1 MSENDAQL
9 ELKKRAR
16 RRLVGAAALAVL
28 AAVVLPM
35 VMDQTP
41 KQPVQDIQIRIPAQE
56 SGTFTSRI
64 LPVKPGSVPTP
75 LPPALEAARPAA
87 ELPKTVADPTKA
99 EAKPDARTEPKAA
112 PQKVPPSASNESDC
126 LGNGEA
132 DCRRRVASSVAAAK
146 KPPEP
151 RATAPVDEKLLAK
164 KSIAVPDRPTAAGGE
179 AWIVQLGAYRDPA
192 NVRNLT
198 AKLKQQGYNFYT
210 EALPSPDG
218 SSRTR
223 VRAGPFTSK
232 EAAEAARDR
241 IKRIGVE
248 GLIAQ
253 K

>member
-1 MSENDAQL
+1 MSENDVQL

-35 VMDQTP
+35 VMDQAP
-41 KQPVQDIQIRIPAQE
+41 KQPVQDIQIRIPAQDA
-56 SGTFTSRI
+56 GAFTSRI
-64 LPVKPGSVPTP
+64 LPVKPGAMPTP
-75 LPPALEAARPAA
+75 LPPAVAPDAKSAEAAKQAA
-87 ELPKTVADPTKA
+87 AP
-99 EAKPDARTEPKAA
+99 AKPEPKAEPKLEQKGVPKAELKAVPKADQKAA
-112 PQKVPPSASNESDC
+112 PAKTEVSPAST
-126 LGNGEA
+126 
-132 DCRRRVASSVAAAK
+132 AS

-151 RATAPVDEKLLAK
+151 RAASPGDEKLLAK
-164 KSIAVPDRPTAAGGE
+164 KPPEEAKAKTQPAPANGE
-179 AWIVQLGAYRDPA
+179 QWVVQLGAYRDQA

-223 VRAGPFTSK
+223 VRAGPFPSK
-232 EAAEAARDR
+232 ETAEAARER
-241 IKRIGVE
+241 IKRIGVD
-248 GLIAQ
+248 GVVAQ

>member
-35 VMDQTP
+35 VMDQAP

-64 LPVKPGSVPTP
+64 LPVKPGSLPTP
-75 LPPALEAARPAA
+75 LPSATADAKPASEPAKPPAA
-87 ELPKTVADPTKA
+87 PAKAETKPEPKA
-99 EAKPDARTEPKAA
+99 EAKTEQKAA
-112 PQKVPPSASNESDC
+112 P
-126 LGNGEA
+126 
-132 DCRRRVASSVAAAK
+132 AK
-146 KPPEP
+146 KEVKEVSPAGSATRPPEA
-151 RATAPVDEKLLAK
+151 RVTASAESKPEAK
-164 KSIAVPDRPTAAGGE
+164 KTEAVPVKPAAQAAVSGDQ
-179 AWIVQLGAYRDPA
+179 WVVQLGAYKDPA

-223 VRAGPFTSK
+223 VRAGPFASK
-232 EAAEAARDR
+232 EEAEAAKER
-241 IKRIGVE
+241 IKRLGVE
-248 GLIAQ
+248 GLVAQ

>member
-16 RRLVGAAALAVL
+16 RRLVGAVALAVL
-28 AAVVLPM
+28 AAIVLPM

-56 SGTFTSRI
+56 SGAFTSRI

-75 LPPALEAARPAA
+75 LPPAGAPDSKPAEPARQAAV
-87 ELPKTVADPTKA
+87 LPK
-99 EAKPDARTEPKAA
+99 TEPKAETRA
-112 PQKVPPSASNESDC
+112 EQKATPAKAEV
-126 LGNGEA
+126 
-132 DCRRRVASSVAAAK
+132 SSPVTAN

-151 RATAPVDEKLLAK
+151 RPSSPVDDKLPARKPDEAK
-164 KSIAVPDRPTAAGGE
+164 SKPVPPVGSGE
-179 AWIVQLGAYRDPA
+179 QWVVQLGAYRDQA

-210 EALPSPDG
+210 EVLPAPDG
-218 SSRTR
+218 SDRTR
-223 VRAGPFTSK
+223 VRAGPFPNK
-232 EAAEAARDR
+232 EAAEAARER
-241 IKRIGVE
+241 IKKIGVE
-248 GLIAQ
+248 GLVAQ